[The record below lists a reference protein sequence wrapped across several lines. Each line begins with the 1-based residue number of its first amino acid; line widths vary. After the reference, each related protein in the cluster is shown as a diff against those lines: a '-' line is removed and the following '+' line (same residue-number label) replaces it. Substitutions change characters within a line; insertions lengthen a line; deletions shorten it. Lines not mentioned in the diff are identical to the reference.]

1 MAIDEY
7 VEAFK
12 KKGMSEEDAK
22 IEAQNTVQSMIDT
35 WPELTE
41 IGNEVH
47 AILEDLIN
55 GKEPRAT
62 PQLSET
68 LRQSVIAQ
76 ANMFIDGLKAK
87 HGKNCEFYSEF
98 AIQSKELDPNMQEI
112 LKKLGKNSLN
122 GRIDLFVIDELGR
135 AHIYDYKVSRKIPG
149 N

>member
-98 AIQSKELDPNMQEI
+98 ALQSKELDPNMQEI
-112 LKKLGKNSLN
+112 LKKLGKDSLN
-122 GRIDLFVIDELGR
+122 GRIDLLVIDE
-135 AHIYDYKVSRKIPG
+135 
-149 N
+149 

>member
-55 GKEPRAT
+55 GEEPRAT

-122 GRIDLFVIDELGR
+122 GRIDLLVIDE
-135 AHIYDYKVSRKIPG
+135 
-149 N
+149 

>member
-122 GRIDLFVIDELGR
+122 GRIDLLVIDE
-135 AHIYDYKVSRKIPG
+135 
-149 N
+149 

>member
-22 IEAQNTVQSMIDT
+22 IEAQKTVQSMIDT

-47 AILEDLIN
+47 EILEDLVN
-55 GKEPRAT
+55 GKEPRPT

-87 HGKNCEFYSEF
+87 HGKNCEFYTEF

-112 LKKLGKNSLN
+112 LKKLGKDSLN
-122 GRIDLFVIDELGR
+122 GRIDLLVIDE
-135 AHIYDYKVSRKIPG
+135 
-149 N
+149 

>member
-1 MAIDEY
+1 
-7 VEAFK
+7 
-12 KKGMSEEDAK
+12 
-22 IEAQNTVQSMIDT
+22 
-35 WPELTE
+35 
-41 IGNEVH
+41 
-47 AILEDLIN
+47 LIN
-55 GKEPRAT
+55 GKEPRVT

-122 GRIDLFVIDELGR
+122 GRIDLLVIDE
-135 AHIYDYKVSRKIPG
+135 
-149 N
+149 

>member
-22 IEAQNTVQSMIDT
+22 IEAQKTVQSMIDT

-47 AILEDLIN
+47 AILEDLVN
-55 GKEPRAT
+55 GKEPRST
-62 PQLSET
+62 PQLTET

-87 HGKNCEFYSEF
+87 HGKNCEFYTEF

-112 LKKLGKNSLN
+112 LKKLGKDSLN
-122 GRIDLFVIDELGR
+122 GRIDLLVIDE
-135 AHIYDYKVSRKIPG
+135 
-149 N
+149 